1 MYRIH
6 EAVMHYAEAIK
17 AIMSEE
23 LGAPAARPRCLP
35 RSMLTACRRRN
46 LS

>member
-23 LGAPAARPRCLP
+23 LGAFTAGPALHAPQGVRH
-35 RSMLTACRRRN
+35 
-46 LS
+46 